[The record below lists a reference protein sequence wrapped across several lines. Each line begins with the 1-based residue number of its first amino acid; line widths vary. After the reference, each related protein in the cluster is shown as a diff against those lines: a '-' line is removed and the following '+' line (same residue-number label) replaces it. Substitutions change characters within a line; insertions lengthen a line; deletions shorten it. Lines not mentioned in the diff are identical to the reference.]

1 MEEERR
7 DVTPAEAP
15 VEDIEETMSDGA
27 SGEEKERKKKKKV
40 RVRTILAVELG
51 LVIIALLGALAYAYW
66 LGNDI
71 MKSDTP
77 VGRWE
82 VLDVTS
88 GDTVMTRED
97 AENLGMT
104 GIGYIKFMKSGKCE
118 MKFLDFKAN
127 GKWEQDEEGVVSI
140 TYKNNE
146 SLPDHGITA
155 RIDEDGIMTI
165 KDETLITYRL
175 EKGHVKTS

>member
-1 MEEERR
+1 MEE
-7 DVTPAEAP
+7 
-15 VEDIEETMSDGA
+15 G
-27 SGEEKERKKKKKV
+27 RKKKKA
-40 RVRTILAVELG
+40 RVRTVLAIELG
-51 LVIIALLGALAYAYW
+51 LVIIAILGALAYAYW
-66 LGNDI
+66 IGSDI
-71 MKSDTP
+71 LKSDAP
-77 VGRWE
+77 MGRWE
-82 VLDVTS
+82 VIDVTS

-118 MKFLDFKAN
+118 MKFLDFEAS

-140 TYKNNE
+140 TYKNNN

-165 KDETLITYRL
+165 EDETLITYRL
-175 EKGHVKTS
+175 EKGHGKTS